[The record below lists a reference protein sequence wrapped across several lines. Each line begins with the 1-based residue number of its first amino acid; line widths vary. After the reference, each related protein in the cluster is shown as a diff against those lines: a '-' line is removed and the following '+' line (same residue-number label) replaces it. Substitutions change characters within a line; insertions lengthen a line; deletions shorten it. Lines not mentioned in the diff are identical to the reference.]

1 MPASPQIFYGRGSEL
16 EQIIAALSK
25 FPARV
30 AIMGPGGMGK
40 TSLALAALH
49 HPNIEAEYPR
59 RHFVSCESATS
70 GPELISILGSHL
82 GLGQSSQLSK
92 DIFSHFLNSGPVVL
106 VLDNLETPWE
116 PSSTRAK
123 VEDFLSL
130 LTDVP
135 QLALIVSGPQVHMET
150 T

>member
-1 MPASPQIFYGRGSEL
+1 
-16 EQIIAALSK
+16 
-25 FPARV
+25 
-30 AIMGPGGMGK
+30 MGK

-106 VLDNLETPWE
+106 ILDNLETPWE

-130 LTDVP
+130 LADVP